1 MMTEDKIKQYT
12 NEWLRLLFY
21 LEVQPKDAPITIYEF
36 IKLREGNY

>member
-1 MMTEDKIKQYT
+1 MNEDMIKKYT

-21 LEVQPKDAPITIYEF
+21 LKVQPNEAPITLYEF